1 MADGE
6 AADGRLGRQLVDRM
20 DWLTDQRHGALA
32 LENARRNG
40 AWLEHGHS
48 LAALRQESLG
58 AGDAALVI
66 AAGPSIKRNDP
77 AVTIRDQGFAGAVV
91 ATESASYRPAAHVAH
106 SPSRG
111 PRSHSAAA
119 QHSHVIRD
127 SCELH
132 SCKMCYAASA

>member
-1 MADGE
+1 VVQSD
-6 AADGRLGRQLVDRM
+6 
-20 DWLTDQRHGALA
+20 
-32 LENARRNG
+32 NATRPFTSAMCRP
-40 AWLEHGHS
+40 AGHS
-48 LAALRQESLG
+48 AHSVCVPGSAYLPTAQSSHG
-58 AGDAALVI
+58 
-66 AAGPSIKRNDP
+66 
-77 AVTIRDQGFAGAVV
+77 VV

-111 PRSHSAAA
+111 PRSHSAAG